1 MHKDCMNKTKKC
13 KKYYDL
19 DGCHCEKEY
28 KKDKG
33 ANLKMSPMFVYP
45 VDLCNCEIFHILC
58 NCIGRVV
65 GLKLVDN
72 NCILR
77 LFICDVNSCG
87 VVGKTPSG
95 KGPIYVKLNAIQ
107 YIDFGKETYVNPLC
121 GTSLSIGVQ
130 VPKGEMGPMGPTGSK
145 GAKGEMGPMGPAGS
159 KGAKGEMGSMGPTG
173 SKGEIGPMGPAGSK
187 GEMGPMGPAGP
198 KGEMGSM
205 GPVGPKGS
213 KGEMGSMGPAGPKGE
228 MGPMGPS
235 GPKGEMGLMGP
246 SGPKGAKGEMGPMG
260 PTGYEAPGKKVKEK
274 YMPPK
279 KIPYKN

>member
-19 DGCHCEKEY
+19 DDCHCEKEY

-58 NCIGRVV
+58 NCIGRIV

-77 LFICDVNSCG
+77 LCICDVNSCG

-121 GTSLSIGVQ
+121 GTNLSIGVQ
-130 VPKGEMGPMGPTGSK
+130 VPKGEMGPMGPAGP
-145 GAKGEMGPMGPAGS
+145 KGEMGPTGP
-159 KGAKGEMGSMGPTG
+159 KGAQ
-173 SKGEIGPMGPAGSK
+173 

-198 KGEMGSM
+198 KGA
-205 GPVGPKGS
+205 
-213 KGEMGSMGPAGPKGE
+213 KGEMGPMGPAGPKGE

-235 GPKGEMGLMGP
+235 GPKGEMGPMGP
-246 SGPKGAKGEMGPMG
+246 SGSKGEMGSMGPAGPKGEMGPTGPNGAQGEMGPMG
-260 PTGYEAPGKKVKEK
+260 PKGYEAPGKKVKEK

>member
-19 DGCHCEKEY
+19 DDCHCEKEY

-58 NCIGRVV
+58 NCIGRIV

-77 LFICDVNSCG
+77 LCICDVNSCG

-121 GTSLSIGVQ
+121 GTNLSIGVQ
-130 VPKGEMGPMGPTGSK
+130 VPKGEMGPMGPAGPKGAKGEMGPMGPAGPK

-159 KGAKGEMGSMGPTG
+159 KGEMGPMGPTG
-173 SKGEIGPMGPAGSK
+173 PK

-198 KGEMGSM
+198 KGEMGPM
-205 GPVGPKGS
+205 GPAGS
-213 KGEMGSMGPAGPKGE
+213 KGEIGPMGPAGPKGE
-228 MGPMGPS
+228 MGPT
-235 GPKGEMGLMGP
+235 
-246 SGPKGAKGEMGPMG
+246 GPKGAQGEMGPMG
-260 PTGYEAPGKKVKEK
+260 PKGYEAPGKKVKEK

>member
-19 DGCHCEKEY
+19 DDCHCEKEY

-58 NCIGRVV
+58 NCIGRIV

-77 LFICDVNSCG
+77 LCICDVNSCG

-121 GTSLSIGVQ
+121 GTNLSIGVQ
-130 VPKGEMGPMGPTGSK
+130 VPKGEMGPMGPAGP
-145 GAKGEMGPMGPAGS
+145 KGEMGPMGPS
-159 KGAKGEMGSMGPTG
+159 GP
-173 SKGEIGPMGPAGSK
+173 K
-187 GEMGPMGPAGP
+187 GEMGPMGP
-198 KGEMGSM
+198 S
-205 GPVGPKGS
+205 GS

-228 MGPMGPS
+228 MGPMGPA
-235 GPKGEMGLMGP
+235 GPKGEMGSMGP
-246 SGPKGAKGEMGPMG
+246 AGLKGEMGSMGPAGPKGEMGSMGPAGLKGEMGSMGPTGPKGEMGPMG
-260 PTGYEAPGKKVKEK
+260 PAGPKGEMGPKGYEAPGKKVKEK

>member
-19 DGCHCEKEY
+19 DDCHCEKEY

-58 NCIGRVV
+58 NCIGRIV

-77 LFICDVNSCG
+77 LCICDVNSCG

-121 GTSLSIGVQ
+121 GTNLSIGVQ
-130 VPKGEMGPMGPTGSK
+130 VPKGEMGPMGPAGP
-145 GAKGEMGPMGPAGS
+145 KGEMGPMGPS
-159 KGAKGEMGSMGPTG
+159 GP
-173 SKGEIGPMGPAGSK
+173 K
-187 GEMGPMGPAGP
+187 GEMGPMGP
-198 KGEMGSM
+198 S
-205 GPVGPKGS
+205 GS

-228 MGPMGPS
+228 MGPMGPA
-235 GPKGEMGLMGP
+235 GPKGEMGSMGP
-246 SGPKGAKGEMGPMG
+246 AGLKGEMGSMGPTGPKGEMGPMG
-260 PTGYEAPGKKVKEK
+260 PAGPKGEMGPKGYEAPGKKVKEK